1 MNFKKARVFA
11 GGKNP
16 TLSRFA
22 KTSRLILLAVFCVIL
37 SGFNAGFAAAQASDF
52 SQTGQ
57 IRAVVSETE
66 TEFPSWK
73 GTALDAGFKFS
84 GVAKS
89 KVDFYFTYSVLENG
103 VKTEKWIALDSD
115 KNWSEFSNQ
124 PVRVSGSLKGN
135 KLLNA
140 AASPLTTLPEDYLTA
155 PPPTH
160 GLYKVVAVPLT
171 IQPQTVGQ
179 GKIVQNSAALTVTPE
194 AIRSTL
200 FNAPNAV
207 NKFYLEASYGMF
219 GFTGVNH
226 PQVDVVPVTIQAT
239 IASNCQEQIMNQFT
253 QTVRQRLLEQNI
265 DTMNGGVDLGII
277 IFNDLPNCPN
287 YPFATR
293 GALGARGV
301 PQWLWIPESWFATG
315 PAIVAHEIGHTLGG
329 NHPYS
334 LRCADFNNSQTCV
347 AAEAQDRDLM
357 TYGGTY
363 YLMPNN
369 YERRRWSWH
378 PPDTFANPSSGFVH
392 LFDLQSPVL
401 PFVKDS
407 PKRGRFFFRN
417 LTTGPFVEHDIY
429 PEARRNWGQFER
441 YQGID
446 EAFRLGITLRIGHIN
461 YGAPEI
467 VSVLL
472 DTNNTTQLED
482 APLRENQQ
490 ISIGGLII
498 KCTREYNPN
507 WGTRMRVQ

>member
-1 MNFKKARVFA
+1 MEFKNFKYAK
-11 GGKNP
+11 GENP
-16 TLSRFA
+16 TRVRFVPPGQMIVVA
-22 KTSRLILLAVFCVIL
+22 ILWAILA
-37 SGFNAGFAAAQASDF
+37 GFNAGIAWAQTSDF
-52 SQTGQ
+52 RQTGQ

-66 TEFPSWK
+66 TETPSWK
-73 GTALDAGFKFS
+73 NTALDAGFKFS
-84 GVAKS
+84 GVARS
-89 KVDFYFTYSVLENG
+89 KVDFYFTYSTFENG
-103 VKTEKWIALDSD
+103 VNTEKWVALPND
-115 KNWSEFSNQ
+115 KNWSELSNQ
-124 PVRVSGSLKGN
+124 TVRVSGNLKDN

-140 AASPLTTLPEDYLTA
+140 TVSPLARMPENYLTA

-171 IQPQTVGQ
+171 IQPQPLQ
-179 GKIVQNSAALTVTPE
+179 GKTVPAPAALDITPE
-194 AIRSTL
+194 TIRNIL

-219 GFTGVNH
+219 GFGGVNH
-226 PQVDVVPVTIQAT
+226 PQIDVVPVTIQAT

-253 QTVRQRLLEQNI
+253 QIVRQRLLEQNI
-265 DTMNGGVDLGII
+265 DTMNGNVDLGII

-301 PQWLWIPESWFATG
+301 PQWLWIPESWFLTG
-315 PAIVAHEIGHTLGG
+315 PAVVAHEIGHTLGG

-347 AAEAQDRDLM
+347 AAEGSDRDLM
-357 TYGGTY
+357 TYGGVY

-369 YERRRWSWH
+369 YERRRWGWH
-378 PPDTFANPSSGFVH
+378 PPTAFNNPSGGFVH

-401 PFVKDS
+401 PFVKDNA
-407 PKRGRFFFRN
+407 KRGRFYFRN

-446 EAFRLGITLRIGHIN
+446 ESFRLGIAVRIGHVN
-461 YGAPEI
+461 LGAPEI

-472 DTNNTTQLED
+472 DPNNTTQLDD

-490 ISIGGLII
+490 VSIGGISI
-498 KCTREYNPN
+498 KCIREHNPT

>member
-1 MNFKKARVFA
+1 MKTKKTSVFA
-11 GGKNP
+11 AGKIP
-16 TLSRFA
+16 TPTRFLMTGRRFVIA
-22 KTSRLILLAVFCVIL
+22 LFCATLLAFSAGFVAAQT
-37 SGFNAGFAAAQASDF
+37 SGFN
-52 SQTGQ
+52 QTGQ

-73 GTALDAGFKFS
+73 GTSLDAGFKFS
-84 GVAKS
+84 GVARS
-89 KVDFYFTYSVLENG
+89 KVDFYFTYSAVENG
-103 VKTEKWIALDSD
+103 AAVEKWVALPADR
-115 KNWSEFSNQ
+115 NWSELSNRA
-124 PVRVSGSLKGN
+124 VSASGSLKDN

-140 AASPLTTLPEDYLTA
+140 QISPLAALPESYLTS

-171 IQPQTVGQ
+171 IQPQTAQ
-179 GKIVQNSAALTVTPE
+179 GKSVQNSAALNVTPE
-194 AIRSTL
+194 AIRNTL
-200 FNAPNAV
+200 FNAPNSV

-226 PQVDVVPVTIQAT
+226 PQADVVPVTIQAA
-239 IASNCQEQIMNQFT
+239 ISGNCQEQIMNQFT
-253 QTVRQRLLEQNI
+253 QTVRQKLLEQNI
-265 DTMNGGVDLGII
+265 DTTNGSVDLGII

-293 GALGARGV
+293 GALGVRGV
-301 PQWLWIPESWFATG
+301 PLWLWMPESWFATG
-315 PAIVAHEIGHTLGG
+315 PAIVAHEIGHALGG

-347 AAEAQDRDLM
+347 ASEGKDRDLM
-357 TYGGTY
+357 AYGGEY

-369 YERRRWSWH
+369 YERRRWGWH
-378 PPDTFANPSSGFVH
+378 PPGAFDNPSSGFVH

-401 PFVKDS
+401 PFVKES
-407 PKRGRFFFRN
+407 PKRGRYFFRS

-441 YQGID
+441 YQPID
-446 EAFRLGITLRIGHIN
+446 EAFRLGITVRIGHIN

-467 VSVLL
+467 VSVLI
-472 DTNNTTQLED
+472 DTNDTAQLED

-490 ISIGGLII
+490 LSIGGVSI
-498 KCTREYNPN
+498 KCTREHNPN